1 MHPEPTLPGFE
12 QHRRGASMI
21 PGLILKTKS
30 TRTVVMV
37 SEIEPGCFMVEP
49 MHFLTLQEA
58 KRQAEAA
65 LPRARKAGL
74 V

>member
-1 MHPEPTLPGFE
+1 
-12 QHRRGASMI
+12 MI